1 VAAHHD
7 RASTVLAGASALDP
21 LSDVLRAVRLSGACF
36 FRIEA
41 GSPWWAEVPDAA
53 AIAPSILPRAQHL
66 VSYHVITS
74 GRCWAGLA
82 DGSGLWVE
90 AGDVVL
96 IPHGDGYALSTE
108 PGPVGRQP
116 VDAARTFFRQLAAR
130 ELPFTI
136 REGEGAVRVELIC
149 GFLGCDALPF
159 NPVLAV
165 LPRLLRIPSAPGAAD
180 RLGQLVALALA
191 EAREPGAG
199 GDCVLLGIS
208 ELMFVEVMRR
218 HVCSLPPDGSGWLA
232 ALRDAPVSRALALLH
247 QHPARGWTLPALAR
261 EAGLSRSAL
270 AERFAHFV
278 GQPPMQYLM
287 RWRLQ
292 LAARLLAD
300 GETKVGAVAHEV
312 GYESEAA
319 FSRAFK
325 KAVGVSPAAWRRRG
339 SAAPLRRASAA
350 E

>member
-1 VAAHHD
+1 MTADHD
-7 RASTVLAGASALDP
+7 RASTVLAGASGLDP
-21 LSDVLRAVRLSGACF
+21 LSDVLRAVRLTGACF

-53 AIAPSILPRAQHL
+53 AVAPCILPRAQHI

-96 IPHGDGYALSTE
+96 IPHGDCYALSSE

-116 VDAARTFFRQLAAR
+116 LDAAQAFFRAATAR

-136 REGEGAVRVELIC
+136 REGAGGADVELIC

-159 NPVLAV
+159 NPVLTV
-165 LPRLLRIPSAPGAAD
+165 LPRLLRIPSAPEGESD
-180 RLGQLVALALA
+180 RLGQLVEFALA
-191 EAREPGAG
+191 EARERGDG
-199 GDCVLLGIS
+199 GDCVLLRIS
-208 ELMFVEVMRR
+208 ELMFVEVVRR
-218 HVCSLPPDGSGWLA
+218 YVRSLPPDGSGWLA
-232 ALRDAPVSRALALLH
+232 GLRDAGVSRALALLH
-247 QHPARGWTLPALAR
+247 GQSARSWTLEALAH

-270 AERFAHFV
+270 AERFAHYV

-300 GETKVGAVAHEV
+300 GEAKVSAVAYEV

-325 KAVGVSPAAWRRRG
+325 RAVGVSPAAWRKRV
-339 SAAPLRRASAA
+339 
-350 E
+350 

>member
-1 VAAHHD
+1 VAADHD

-53 AIAPSILPRAQHL
+53 AIAPCILPRAQHL
-66 VSYHVITS
+66 VSYHVVTG

-82 DGSGLWVE
+82 DGSGMWVE

-96 IPHGDGYALSTE
+96 VPHGDAYALSTQ

-116 VDAARTFFRQLAAR
+116 LEAARTFFRQVSAR

-136 REGEGAVRVELIC
+136 REGAGGAVRVELLC

-159 NPVLAV
+159 NPVLTV
-165 LPRLLRIPSAPGAAD
+165 LPRLLRIPAARGADD
-180 RLGQLVALALA
+180 RLGQLVSLALA
-191 EAREPGAG
+191 EARERGDG
-199 GDCVLLGIS
+199 GDCMLLRIS
-208 ELMFVEVMRR
+208 ELMFVEVVRR
-218 HVCSLPPDGSGWLA
+218 HVRALPADGSGWLA
-232 ALRDAPVSRALALLH
+232 GLRDPCVSRALALLH
-247 QHPARGWTLPALAR
+247 EQPARAWTLGALAR

-270 AERFAHFV
+270 AERFAHYV
-278 GQPPMQYLM
+278 GHPPMQYLM

-292 LAARLLAD
+292 LAARRLAD
-300 GETKVGAVAHEV
+300 GDAKVSAVAYEV

-325 KAVGVSPAAWRRRG
+325 KAVGVSPAAWRK
-339 SAAPLRRASAA
+339 RAS
-350 E
+350 

>member
-1 VAAHHD
+1 VAADHD
-7 RASTVLAGASALDP
+7 RASAVLAGASALDP

-41 GSPWWAEVPDAA
+41 GSRWWAEVPDAA

-82 DGSGLWVE
+82 DGHGLWVE

-96 IPHGDGYALSTE
+96 VPHGDCYALSTE

-116 VDAARTFFRQLAAR
+116 LDVARAFFRQLSAR

-136 REGEGAVRVELIC
+136 REGAGDGVRVELLC

-159 NPVLAV
+159 NPLLTV
-165 LPRLLRIPSAPGAAD
+165 LPRLLRIPAAGGGPGD
-180 RLGQLVALALA
+180 RLGQLVRLALA
-191 EAREPGAG
+191 EARERGDG
-199 GDCVLLGIS
+199 GDCVLLRIS
-208 ELMFVEVMRR
+208 ELMFVEVVRR
-218 HVCSLPPDGSGWLA
+218 YVRALPPDERGWLA
-232 ALRDAPVSRALALLH
+232 GLRDAGVSRALALLH
-247 QHPARGWTLPALAR
+247 QQPARGWALETLAR
-261 EAGLSRSAL
+261 EAGLSRSVL
-270 AERFAHFV
+270 AERFAHYV
-278 GQPPMQYLM
+278 GQPPMQYLK

-300 GETKVGAVAHEV
+300 GEAKVSAVAHEV

-325 KAVGVSPAAWRRRG
+325 KAVGTSPAAWRRRG
-339 SAAPLRRASAA
+339 SAAPFRRA
-350 E
+350 